1 MTLKTLIASAA
12 MGLALFATTASAQD
26 KGLVG
31 IAMPTKSS
39 ARWIDD
45 GNNMVKELQA
55 AGYQTDLQYAEDD
68 IPTQLSQVE
77 NMITKG
83 AKALVIASIDGTT
96 LTNALEN
103 AKAADIKVE

>member
-1 MTLKTLIASAA
+1 MGLKTLAATAA
-12 MGLALFATTASAQD
+12 MALALLASQAAAQD

-45 GNNMVKELQA
+45 GNNMVKELEA
-55 AGYQTDLQYAEDD
+55 AGYTTDLQYAEDD

-103 AKAADIKVE
+103 AKAGDI